1 MPIGFVAYSS
11 DIQGLYSLM
20 LKKHFLR
27 LGWFA
32 LGAFIRKPK
41 IFIKL
46 LGSYKILKNA
56 RVTKKKETHIKE
68 EINLNNDKKQV
79 HIMSIAVTPN
89 CKSHGV
95 GTELINHL
103 KANIDASEY
112 SGIILSTEAE
122 NNEAANNFYI
132 KNGFVVINQ
141 YVLQDGRTNNQYFWT
156 IKSDE

>member
-1 MPIGFVAYSS
+1 
-11 DIQGLYSLM
+11 M

-46 LGSYKILKNA
+46 LGSYKILKKSSA
-56 RVTKKKETHIKE
+56 IKKKETQVKK
-68 EINLNNDKKQV
+68 EINYSNENNGKKQI
-79 HIMSIAVTPN
+79 HLMSIAVAPEY
-89 CKSHGV
+89 KSCGV
-95 GTELINHL
+95 GTKLIDRL
-103 KANIDASEY
+103 KEDLNASEY
-112 SGIILSTEAE
+112 SGIVLSTEAE

-141 YVLQDGRTNNQYFWT
+141 YVLQDGRKSNQYFWVC
-156 IKSDE
+156 KGCD